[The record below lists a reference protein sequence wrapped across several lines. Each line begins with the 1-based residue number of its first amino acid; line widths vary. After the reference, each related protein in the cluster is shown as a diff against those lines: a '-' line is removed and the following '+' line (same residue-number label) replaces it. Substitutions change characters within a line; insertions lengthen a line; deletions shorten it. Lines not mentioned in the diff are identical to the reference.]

1 MRPPPIMVFID
12 NVRSGASIER
22 LAAIDVESVQ
32 EIRWI
37 NARDATTRWGTGVAG
52 GVIQV
57 ITRSPGGES
66 A

>member
-1 MRPPPIMVFID
+1 MVFID